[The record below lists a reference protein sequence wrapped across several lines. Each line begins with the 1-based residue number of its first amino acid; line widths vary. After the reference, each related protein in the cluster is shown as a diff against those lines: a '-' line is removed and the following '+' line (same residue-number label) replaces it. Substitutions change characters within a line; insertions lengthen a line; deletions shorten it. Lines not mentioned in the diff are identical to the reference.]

1 MFFTVCLQPSLISF
15 EVILTVILL
24 LRVSLCQGFRF
35 DQLDHS
41 DGIDAFV
48 DVSLVQG
55 CNFPI
60 HSYPWDCKNDSWQT
74 IKWQHTVLTEPDFL
88 DEWSAQDIAFHLAY
102 EVNGSRPPSTPVD
115 QHVSSCV
122 PRSSQPTSKVAKV
135 SFDDIVQLF
144 IGLDEDQAF
153 HVISIPSQ
161 SLDMPDKPWSICS
174 AKANAKGLTAPVD
187 PDEPKST
194 EPSHT
199 ARCQLT
205 QADPCCSPRPF
216 PPAPVQPIVDAGQ
229 CEVHASFEGLFDP
242 GSHRPLSRKDWGF
255 GLSIPA
261 PRHKS
266 YPVSMDLLPILNQ
279 VTRIDG
285 PKAQG
290 PKHQMRE
297 PLHALGTPSTAIDK
311 MILHPMHR
319 HLQPRHAILQ
329 DTDVW
334 FSSQCSAATVR
345 FCPVQSCGTPRSHHD
360 TMQHPYI
367 RQCRLEH
374 ESPITDLVAHLP
386 ADQPPADP
394 DLNWQGRQ
402 PPMPPAFVADL
413 SNRFIRMGF
422 DISDGDFDVPL
433 RTWYIDHATIRR
445 WTAPR
450 NLQLV
455 GPPQGWEAQISSIW
469 VDQINPDEWFDV
481 TIIHPDPPDR
491 LGTALSFWM

>member
-1 MFFTVCLQPSLISF
+1 M
-15 EVILTVILL
+15 
-24 LRVSLCQGFRF
+24 
-35 DQLDHS
+35 
-41 DGIDAFV
+41 
-48 DVSLVQG
+48 
-55 CNFPI
+55 
-60 HSYPWDCKNDSWQT
+60 
-74 IKWQHTVLTEPDFL
+74 VLGPH
-88 DEWSAQDIAFHLAY
+88 Q
-102 EVNGSRPPSTPVD
+102 TPVD

-205 QADPCCSPRPF
+205 QVDPCCSPRPF

-360 TMQHPYI
+360 TMHHPYI

-374 ESPITDLVAHLP
+374 EESHHRPGCTFA
-386 ADQPPADP
+386 
-394 DLNWQGRQ
+394 
-402 PPMPPAFVADL
+402 
-413 SNRFIRMGF
+413 S
-422 DISDGDFDVPL
+422 
-433 RTWYIDHATIRR
+433 
-445 WTAPR
+445 
-450 NLQLV
+450 
-455 GPPQGWEAQISSIW
+455 
-469 VDQINPDEWFDV
+469 
-481 TIIHPDPPDR
+481 
-491 LGTALSFWM
+491 